1 MSVVED
7 LQAGGRVVRELQ
19 RLQPRVVGCVTGDDV
34 DGRLAGSVCNWEV
47 TGPFVGSYK

>member
-7 LQAGGRVVRELQ
+7 VEAAARVVLEPQ

-34 DGRLAGSVCNWEV
+34 DGRLAGSVCNWEAI
-47 TGPFVGSYK
+47 GPVGGSYK